1 MKEQLLNYTQ
11 NRELSWLRFDQRVLE
26 EARDKS
32 VPLLERMKFV
42 AIFTSNLDEFFM
54 VRVGSLYDMSQ
65 TDAHHIDSRSG
76 MTPQEELDAIYEAV
90 APLYKERDKTYADI
104 KKELSPY
111 GVCGLDFKEL
121 EADEKKYVK
130 KYFKEQI
137 LPVLSPQ
144 IVDGSHPFPHL
155 LNKEIY
161 VTASLKP
168 EEAKKNKEEK
178 DEKNKEQILGIV
190 PVPTYV
196 SDILML
202 PGHDIRYIRMEKVIM
217 EYLHLV
223 FDQYEVSDPNY
234 ICVTRNADVSPDD
247 EALDINNDFRI
258 LMQKTLHKRRRM
270 AVVRMESAEK
280 LSARM
285 QEYFCEKFKI
295 TPAQIFRTKMPMKLD
310 YMFSIAG
317 NLPDSMKK
325 SLTYPPFSPQKSA
338 HVQDGN
344 MLKQV
349 KKQDILLFYPYES
362 MDPFLKLI
370 KDASIDPNVMTIKI
384 TIYRLAKKARLVEYL
399 CAAAENGKEVT
410 VLIELRARFDEQNN
424 IDWSERLEEA
434 GCRVIYGFDG
444 YKVHSKICQITYR
457 NRNDIQ
463 YITQVGTGNY
473 NEKTA
478 AMYTDLSLMTADRGI
493 GQDAAEFFKN
503 MSIGNLN
510 GSYNYLIVSPVSLKS
525 SILQMMDEE
534 IAKGSNGRIIM
545 KMNSVTDVDFIRKVS
560 EASCAGVR
568 VDLIVRGICCILP
581 GVPGYTENVRVMSVV
596 GRYLE
601 HPRIFSF
608 GTGAEQ
614 KLYIG
619 SADMMTRNTEKRVEV
634 ACPVLDDKIRHQ
646 INHDLKIMLSDNVKA
661 RVMQPDGTYTK
672 RTITDKAIDSQA
684 VFMEEAI
691 KAAKDAG
698 QKEKIQPKKGLLQ
711 KAVGAVE
718 TVLGGLMKKRG

>member
-1 MKEQLLNYTQ
+1 MDRELLNYTQ

-54 VRVGSLYDMSQ
+54 IRVGSLYDMVQ
-65 TDAHHIDSRSG
+65 TDEKHRDSRSG
-76 MTPQEELDAIYEAV
+76 MTPQELLDAIYEAV
-90 APLYKERDKTYADI
+90 APLYKERDKTYTEI

-144 IVDGSHPFPHL
+144 IVDSSHPFPHL
-155 LNKEIY
+155 LNKDIY
-161 VTASLKP
+161 VTASL
-168 EEAKKNKEEK
+168 NK
-178 DEKNKEQILGIV
+178 KEQMLGIV

-234 ICVTRNADVSPDD
+234 ICVTRNADVSPND
-247 EALDINNDFRI
+247 EALEVTDDFRK
-258 LMQKTLHKRRRM
+258 LMQNTLHKRRRM
-270 AVVRMESAEK
+270 AVVRLETAEK
-280 LSARM
+280 LSAKM

-317 NLPDSMKK
+317 NLPESMKR
-325 SLTYPPFSPQKSA
+325 SLVYEPFSPQKSA
-338 HVQDGN
+338 HVQEGS

-370 KDASIDPNVMTIKI
+370 KDASADPNVMTIKI

-444 YKVHSKICQITYR
+444 YKVHSKICLITYR
-457 NRNDIQ
+457 NRNEIQ

-478 AMYTDLSLMTADRGI
+478 AMYTDLSLMTADPRI

-503 MSIGNLN
+503 MSIGNLQ
-510 GSYNYLIVSPVSLKS
+510 GSYQYLIVSPVSLKS

-534 IAKGSNGRIIM
+534 IRKGKDGRIVM

-560 EASCAGVR
+560 EASRAGVR

-581 GVPGYTENVRVMSVV
+581 GVPEYTENVRVMSVV

-608 GTGAEQ
+608 GTGKEQ
-614 KLYIG
+614 KIYIG

-634 ACPVLDDKIRHQ
+634 ACPVLDEQIRRQ
-646 INHDLKIMLSDNVKA
+646 INHDLKVMLSDNVKV
-661 RVMQPDGTYTK
+661 RVMQKDGTYTK
-672 RTITDKAIDSQA
+672 RKLKDESSGKMIDSQA
-684 VFMEEAI
+684 VFMEEAL
-691 KAAKDAG
+691 KAAEEV
-698 QKEKIQPKKGLLQ
+698 QKKEQAKAQKKSGGFATNLVRKILHMLHK
-711 KAVGAVE
+711 
-718 TVLGGLMKKRG
+718 